1 MNDLFP
7 GARLKWLSLP
17 GLPWAR
23 HKNGNKIW
31 NLRSSRLCRGYWRL
45 SPILFNLV
53 LDEWL
58 TAGPRWTA
66 FCSEEFQL
74 DVMAFA
80 DDLVIATTTP
90 AGLQSRLD
98 SLKDFL
104 VDRGLEIN
112 PKKSLTL
119 CILPSGKQKKTKV
132 GGEKKFHIG
141 EAEIPSADT
150 TTRWKY
156 LGVTFSARGL
166 ASGPLEQDLRN
177 LIQRISKAPLK
188 PQQRLVAL
196 KYYTIPRLLHRLIL
210 GPVALKLLKK
220 LDRMLRFEVSP
231 QNHQSFQRQELVIMD
246 TAPHLLFHCKQ
257 RF

>member
-58 TAGPRWTA
+58 TTGPRWTA

-119 CILPSGKQKKTKV
+119 CILPSGKQKKNQSRRRKEV
-132 GGEKKFHIG
+132 PH
-141 EAEIPSADT
+141 
-150 TTRWKY
+150 W
-156 LGVTFSARGL
+156 RGRNTL
-166 ASGPLEQDLRN
+166 SRYNDPLE
-177 LIQRISKAPLK
+177 
-188 PQQRLVAL
+188 
-196 KYYTIPRLLHRLIL
+196 IL
-210 GPVALKLLKK
+210 GGDIFGP
-220 LDRMLRFEVSP
+220 RP
-231 QNHQSFQRQELVIMD
+231 
-246 TAPHLLFHCKQ
+246 C
-257 RF
+257 